1 MNTKKAFS
9 ILLMSMLIASA
20 LAIGVPKA
28 KASPDAFAI
37 TEHGTLN
44 TSLTFGPSGS
54 LVGTHF
60 KVDGYVDAD
69 HSRLYGVDLQVGY
82 PISEINYVAH
92 NKTIPTDGVPAWPT
106 GILKKPTLNV
116 KDNVAELGADMTGSA
131 PGTMYWVSEAAMLPA
146 PNFNGTGTAFVMEFV
161 IMDQP
166 GVSESVTFQIG
177 ITGST
182 LADDHGVPIAHTETN
197 MTITLIGPTVI
208 LPPEPLLKV
217 EHSDYYGVL
226 NNNFDVNILLM
237 DENHGDLDPKWD
249 VAGFDFKLTYNATLI
264 EPQAI
269 AIDPAGWF
277 VAFWPNGIFIVKQEW
292 DDLTGLAWIV
302 FLGIPGDNGTH
313 TPPAG
318 QGTIARVTFK
328 AVYEQTPPPFAGPT
342 CALDIVDSTI
352 AGFPHPERPYG
363 PWFGQETSVP
373 IPHVVE
379 NGVYHAPVLFA
390 TGIDIYQY
398 DLIGWGKGVNMPTDM
413 LWPQKSMKVYA
424 KVQYNLWPEQQKDVA
439 FEVIDPH
446 GNIWGI
452 FYNRTDA
459 DGICWI
465 FVRLPWPCDDPQYYF
480 GVWTIFATV
489 DIACHVYNDTM
500 QFKYNYRVIV
510 LKTTLDKV
518 EYAHTEYI
526 HVTIDYTTV
535 ATHTFDAL
543 FTATATDVTGV
554 PFAFGAVGVQV
565 VPAAVWCTNQTG
577 SVSIDLYIPKFARAG
592 APATVWVGV
601 MSDYPING
609 GETYYPTRRPETVVD
624 FSILPS

>member
-20 LAIGVPKA
+20 LAIGIPKA

-37 TEHGTLN
+37 VEHGTLN
-44 TSLTFGPSGS
+44 TSMTFGPGIF
-54 LVGTHF
+54 LGDTF

-69 HSRLYGVDLQVGY
+69 SSRLYGVDLQIGY
-82 PISEINYVAH
+82 PVSEINYVAH
-92 NKTIPTDGVPAWPT
+92 NKTIPIDGVPAYPG

-116 KDNVAELGADMTGSA
+116 KDNVAELGADMSGSA

-177 ITGST
+177 ITSSV
-182 LADDHGVPIAHTETN
+182 LANDAGVPIVHTETN
-197 MTITLIGPTVI
+197 MTITLIGPEVI

-226 NNNFDVNILLM
+226 NSNFDVNILLM
-237 DENHGDLDPKWD
+237 DQFHGDLDPTWD

-269 AIDPAGWF
+269 TIDPDGWF
-277 VAFWPNGIFIVKQEW
+277 AAFWPNGIFTVKQEW

-302 FLGIPGDNGTH
+302 FLGVPGDMGVH

-318 QGTIARVTFK
+318 QGTIATVTFK
-328 AVYEQTPPPFAGPT
+328 AVYQQTPPPFTGPT

-363 PWFGQETSVP
+363 PWFSQETSVP
-373 IPHVVE
+373 LPHMVE

-398 DLIGWGKGVNMPTDM
+398 LGIGWGEGVNMPTDL
-413 LWPQKSMKVYA
+413 LWPQKAMTIYA
-424 KVQYNLWPEQQKDVA
+424 KVQYNLWPEQQKEVA
-439 FEVIDPH
+439 FQVIDPH
-446 GNIWGI
+446 GNTWAV
-452 FYNRTDA
+452 FSNRTDSN
-459 DGICWI
+459 GLTQI
-465 FVRLPWPCDDPQYYF
+465 FVRLPWPCDDPTYYF
-480 GVWTIFATV
+480 GIWQIVASV
-489 DIACHVYNDTM
+489 DIACTVYTDTM
-500 QFKYNYRVIV
+500 PFKYNYRVTIF
-510 LKTTLDKV
+510 KTTLDKV
-518 EYAHTEYI
+518 EYNHTEFI
-526 HVTIDYTTV
+526 HETIYYGTL
-535 ATHTFDAL
+535 AIHPFDVL

-554 PFAFGAVGVQV
+554 PFAFGAAWQTVGDQN
-565 VPAAVWCTNQTG
+565 VWCNWQNGTI
-577 SVSIDLYIPKFARAG
+577 SFDLYIPKFARAG
-592 APATVWVGV
+592 LPANVWAGAFGNWP
-601 MSDYPING
+601 SNG
-609 GETYYPTRRPETVVD
+609 GEAYFNADPEA